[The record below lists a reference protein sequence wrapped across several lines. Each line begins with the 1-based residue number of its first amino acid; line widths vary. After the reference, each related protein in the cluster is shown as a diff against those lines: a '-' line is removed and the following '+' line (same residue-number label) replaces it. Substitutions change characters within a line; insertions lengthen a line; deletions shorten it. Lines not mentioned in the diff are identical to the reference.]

1 MIEFPEMDEARRQA
15 FSGRRFKHELEHRY
29 RSAQR
34 RRFRVL
40 RISLFLILALGFLQ
54 APLYD
59 EKLFKADASLLPLL
73 RMLELGIA
81 APANLLAAFLTW
93 RSPNQILVQGT
104 QVAAVLVNVFCI
116 LAFRYLALNGHMNYD
131 GQMLGIVLLAVTT
144 FGGFR
149 WVRILLATLVFY
161 SLAIAMELYLAND
174 IWDGALQVY
183 ALAFMALITGLGAYT
198 QELLT
203 RIAWINGQKTKIMAR
218 TDVLTGLST
227 RFEFN
232 RLFPRLLRQARR
244 EQKIIGIALLDLD
257 HFKNINDSH
266 GHLFGD
272 EVLRRTGRT
281 LLENLARRGLDLRT
295 RYGGEEL
302 LLVWYD
308 VTPAAMTQLTGQLL
322 QLIRTIPLEDPKS
335 GEIVALTASVGATW
349 LIPDTHSV
357 PERVLNHADTL
368 LYEAK
373 RAGRDR
379 VRLVPYVEPE
389 TRA

>member
-1 MIEFPEMDEARRQA
+1 M
-15 FSGRRFKHELEHRY
+15 HR
-29 RSAQR
+29 
-34 RRFRVL
+34 V
-40 RISLFLILALGFLQ
+40 FLYQ
-54 APLYD
+54 
-59 EKLFKADASLLPLL
+59 
-73 RMLELGIA
+73 
-81 APANLLAAFLTW
+81 
-93 RSPNQILVQGT
+93 Q
-104 QVAAVLVNVFCI
+104 
-116 LAFRYLALNGHMNYD
+116 
-131 GQMLGIVLLAVTT
+131 
-144 FGGFR
+144 
-149 WVRILLATLVFY
+149 
-161 SLAIAMELYLAND
+161 
-174 IWDGALQVY
+174 
-183 ALAFMALITGLGAYT
+183 
-198 QELLT
+198 
-203 RIAWINGQKTKIMAR
+203 
-218 TDVLTGLST
+218 
-227 RFEFN
+227 
-232 RLFPRLLRQARR
+232 
-244 EQKIIGIALLDLD
+244 
-257 HFKNINDSH
+257 
-266 GHLFGD
+266 
-272 EVLRRTGRT
+272 RRTGRT